1 MKPSLLLIHGALG
14 SKVQLEHLRELLSS
28 SFEVYAFNLPGHGGE
43 ALPETYAI
51 DHFVEATDQF
61 IQTLGLVRPG
71 IFGYS
76 MGGYIAMKLALDQP
90 DLVGPIVTLGTKFQ
104 WDPESAAKEV
114 RMMNPDIIEQKIPAF
129 AATLRERHAPAD
141 WKTIMR
147 LTGEMMTRMGNGE
160 AMTGEDFKAI
170 TTRTLICIGSDDH
183 MVTREESL
191 KTADWL
197 PQGTCQIIEGFRHPL
212 ESIDQEKMTEIIKV
226 FIKR

>member
-1 MKPSLLLIHGALG
+1 MKTSLLLIHGALG
-14 SKVQLEHLRELLSS
+14 SKVQLEHLKELLSS
-28 SFEVYAFNLPGHGGE
+28 SFEVYSFNLPGHGGE
-43 ALPETYAI
+43 PLPDTYTI
-51 DHFVEATDQF
+51 DHFAEATYQF
-61 IQTLGLVRPG
+61 IQAHDLACPG

-76 MGGYIAMKLALDQP
+76 MGGYIALKLALDHP
-90 DLVGPIVTLGTKFQ
+90 DCVGSIVTLGTKFQ

-147 LTGEMMTRMGNGE
+147 LTGEMMTRMGSGE
-160 AMTGEDFKAI
+160 ALTAMDFKAI
-170 TTRTLICIGSDDH
+170 TKRTLVCIGSDDH

-197 PQGTCQIIEGFRHPL
+197 PQGTSQIIEGFRHPL
-212 ESIDQEKMTEIIKV
+212 ESIDQEKMAVIIKD
-226 FIKR
+226 FMER